1 MPEAHRPFRKHRSLS
16 GQFPDTGDDAI
27 LRTIL
32 VHEIVVGTGSYF
44 TGEGSTGRL
53 TVGFLGCY
61 DIIEIGLSGIVPIKT
76 VAFLAG
82 EIRDGD
88 IGIIVPEYDVLATT
102 LIHVNITQLTQTID
116 GLVIGKTEVLLNA
129 VLALVGFILA
139 GFQMGLRIGKQ
150 QLSILRKEAD
160 FASLLVQ
167 FNGNEI
173 RFNIYNISVFQYLNV
188 LHLLRLQD
196 DRIAFFLNG
205 SPKFGIRF
213 QDADDGW
220 RIELDGHILLSH
232 LTGDRLGSR
241 TFLGACHLYALGTEF
256 TWNANG
262 SDAQKG
268 NER

>member
-1 MPEAHRPFRKHRSLS
+1 MS
-16 GQFPDTGDDAI
+16 GEFTDAGDDSI
-27 LRTIL
+27 LCTIL

-53 TVGFLGCY
+53 TVIFLGCY
-61 DIIEIGLSGIVPIKT
+61 DIIEIGFSRIVPVKT

-82 EIRDGD
+82 EIRDGY
-88 IGIIVPEYDVLATT
+88 IGVIVPEYDVLTAT
-102 LIHVNITQLTQTID
+102 LIHVNITQLSQAID
-116 GLVIGKTEVLLNA
+116 GFVVCKTEVLLNA
-129 VLALVGFILA
+129 VLALVGFVLA
-139 GFQMGLRIGKQ
+139 GFQTGLRISKQ
-150 QLSILRKEAD
+150 QLSILRKETD

-167 FNGNEI
+167 FDGNKTG
-173 RFNIYNISVFQYLNV
+173 FNIYNISVFLYLNI
-188 LHLLRLQD
+188 LKLLRLQD
-196 DRIAFFLNG
+196 DRIAFLLNG
-205 SPKFGIRF
+205 GTKSGIRF

-220 RIELDGHILLSH
+220 RIEFYGYILLSY

-241 TFLGACHLYALGTEF
+241 TFLSACHLYALGAEF